1 MRDIEFKEIEVNGEI
16 RVAILFSYDKKIIE
30 EVRKIK
36 DRKWDVVKK
45 YWHVPYIKNYK
56 EYYKNFFYKRE
67 PSSDILKNTIMFMKN
82 RRYSEKTINQYSK
95 YLEQLKL
102 ELKIDF
108 NKMKNEDISK
118 YIYKKCLNK
127 SYSYQ
132 NQLVNAIKLMVKINN
147 LDIILEK
154 LERPKGAK
162 KLPTVLS
169 KEEIKTL
176 IDATTNLKHKTILS
190 LIYSGGLRISEAV
203 NLELRDIDSNRNL
216 INIRSGKGKKDRIVM
231 LSSKLLKLL
240 KEYYKEYRPSQY
252 IFEGKNSM
260 KYSTRSIQNIFAKSK
275 KLSKITKQATVHTL
289 RHSYATHLLEAGT
302 DLRYIQELLGHSSSK
317 TTEIYTHVS
326 NKAIQKIKSPLDDI
340 M

>member
-1 MRDIEFKEIEVNGEI
+1 MKKIEFKEIKMQGEKRI
-16 RVAILFSYDKKIIE
+16 AILFSYDEEIIN

-36 DRKWDVVKK
+36 DRKWDVVEK
-45 YWHVPYIKNYK
+45 YWHVPYIENYK
-56 EYYKNFFYKRE
+56 KYYKSYFSKKTK
-67 PSSDILKNTIMFMKN
+67 SDDALENTVIFMKN
-82 RRYSEKTINQYSK
+82 RRYSEKTINQYLK
-95 YLEQLKL
+95 YLKKLKL
-102 ELKIDF
+102 ELQIDF
-108 NKMKNEDISK
+108 DEITNRDISK
-118 YIYKKCLNK
+118 YIYEKCLNK

-132 NQLVNAIKLMVKINN
+132 NQLVNAIKLMVKVNN
-147 LDIILEK
+147 LDVILEK

-169 KEEIKTL
+169 KEEVKRL
-176 IDATTNLKHKTILS
+176 IDVTKNLKHKTIIS

-203 NLELRDIDSNRNL
+203 NLQLRDIDSNRKL
-216 INIRSGKGKKDRIVM
+216 INIRGGKGKKDRIVM
-231 LSSKLLKLL
+231 LSDKLLKLL
-240 KEYYKEYRPSQY
+240 KKYYKEYRPCQY
-252 IFEGKNSM
+252 IFEGDKGG
-260 KYSTRSIQNIFAKSK
+260 KYSTRSIQNVFVKSK
-275 KLSKITKQATVHTL
+275 KLSKINKQATVHTL